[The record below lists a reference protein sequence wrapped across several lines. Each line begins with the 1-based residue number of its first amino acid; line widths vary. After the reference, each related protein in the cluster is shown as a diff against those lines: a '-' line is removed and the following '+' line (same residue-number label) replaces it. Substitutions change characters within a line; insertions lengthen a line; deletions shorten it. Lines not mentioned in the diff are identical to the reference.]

1 MLQFSTSAATAG
13 AEISAE
19 QMVEHEGLVRWV
31 VRQQGLG
38 GMPFEDAVHEGRIG
52 LWQALKG
59 YDPARGTTFS
69 TYAVP
74 AITHAVW
81 RAVAQHLRCSPPFSS
96 PGVERL
102 DVALADDWLEMID
115 CPQVYVVLAQ
125 MVEGLPPGLRQ
136 VMVAHYGLHESPPQT
151 FAAIGATFGLTRQ
164 RIQQLHVEAI
174 LWLAHPAHSW
184 NLRRLLGRHHRADCL
199 QVLARGRLLRRKRRQ
214 HGRGQYRLAAR
225 PTRERAGR

>member
-1 MLQFSTSAATAG
+1 MIQFSTSAASAG
-13 AEISAE
+13 AEITAE
-19 QMVEHEGLVRWV
+19 RMAEHEGLVRWV

-38 GMPFEDAVHEGRIG
+38 GMPFEDGVHEGRIG

-81 RAVAQHLRCSPPFSS
+81 RAVALHLRHSAPFPSPC
-96 PGVERL
+96 VEQL
-102 DVALADDWLEMID
+102 SVDLADDWLEMID
-115 CPQVYVVLAQ
+115 RPQVYVVLAQ
-125 MVEGLPPGLRQ
+125 MVAGLPPRLRQ
-136 VMVAHYGLHESPPQT
+136 VIVAHYGLHETPPQS
-151 FAAIGATFGLTRQ
+151 FAALGATLGLTRQ
-164 RIQQLHVEAI
+164 RVQQLHVEAI

-199 QVLARGRLLRRKRRQ
+199 KALARGRRLRRKRRQ
-214 HGRGQYRLAAR
+214 PGQYRSTAR
-225 PTRERAGR
+225 PTRGG